1 MGVIPGHSPFA
12 SILGNYQSPA
22 GDGSPEESF
31 AFHFFRECY
40 PTGSCTEI
48 FLYSPLSTV
57 YSGPGG
63 GSSLLFQ
70 DSAAY
75 STLLAGYSDPEG
87 WSYISRLLSYT
98 L

>member
-31 AFHFFRECY
+31 SFHFFRQCY
-40 PTGSCTEI
+40 PTDTLAFGTEI

-70 DSAAY
+70 DSDAY

-87 WSYISRLLSYT
+87 
-98 L
+98 